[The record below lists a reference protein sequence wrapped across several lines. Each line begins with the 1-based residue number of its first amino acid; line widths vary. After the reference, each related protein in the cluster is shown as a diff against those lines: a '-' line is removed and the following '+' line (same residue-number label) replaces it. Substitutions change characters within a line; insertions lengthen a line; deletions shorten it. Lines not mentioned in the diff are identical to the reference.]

1 MKLCAIQPEY
11 PYTPDRADAA
21 VEYLVDALGRCD
33 ESCDLIL
40 LPEYSNAPTVFPKGE
55 CIPYAKNHT
64 DRLIRATVDAA
75 RRCRAIV
82 AVNYVAEIGGSFRN
96 TTRVFD
102 SRGNVAGDYYKQHLP
117 VSETAVKMMDD
128 AYTFGYLPPEIVE
141 ADGIRLGFLTCYD
154 CYFNEYIA
162 HIAARK
168 PDIVL
173 VSSHQRSERADI
185 LEMQVKNIA
194 FNTNAFVLRASVAMG
209 EGRDGG
215 CSMVAGPDGRILA
228 GFGQQI
234 GMLSCEIGDPHR
246 KYMRSNSFGGAMIPN
261 DRFVEQGRTPWSY
274 RACGSAVIPGDDK
287 LPYPRVCA
295 HRGFSAIAPENS
307 LPAFGAAIAL
317 GATEIELDVWE
328 TKDGVPVVSHDPSVE
343 RTSNGT
349 GSIREMTFA
358 ELRKL
363 DFGARHAEAFAGL
376 RIPALDEVLGQFP
389 RQVIVNLHVK
399 SSGTEH
405 FSRETIRKL
414 DAAVRRYDCL
424 GHVYVTGR
432 ADVMEALLEA
442 APELIRCMGA
452 GDDPMNVVKNA
463 IRYKC
468 RKLQFMKPHFTRE
481 MIDEAHAHGIR
492 CNMFWSDIPAEA
504 AEMVGMG
511 IDTVLTNNYLQI
523 ARAVRNKVNKS
534 DD

>member
-11 PYTPDRADAA
+11 PYTLDRADAA
-21 VEYLVDALGRCD
+21 VEYLIDALDGCD

-64 DRLIRATVDAA
+64 ERLIRAAVDAA
-75 RRCRAIV
+75 RRCHAIV
-82 AVNYVAEIGGSFRN
+82 AVNYVAEIDGKFRN

-102 SRGNVAGDYYKQHLP
+102 SQGNAAGDYYKQHLP
-117 VSETAVKMMDD
+117 LSETAVKMMDGV
-128 AYTFGYLPPEIVE
+128 YTFNYLPPEIVE
-141 ADGIRLGFLTCYD
+141 AGGIRLGFLTCYD

-185 LEMQVKNIA
+185 LEMQVKNLA
-194 FNTNAFVLRASVAMG
+194 FMANAFVLRASVSMG
-209 EGRDGG
+209 EGKDGG
-215 CSMVAGPDGRILA
+215 CSMVADPSGRILA
-228 GFGQQI
+228 NFGQKV
-234 GMLSCEIGDPHR
+234 GVLSCEIGDPHV
-246 KYMRSNSFGGAMIPN
+246 KYMRSNCFGGVQIPN

-295 HRGFSAIAPENS
+295 HRGFNTVAPENS
-307 LPAFGAAIAL
+307 MPAFGAAIAL
-317 GATEIELDVWE
+317 GAAEIELDVWE

-343 RTSNGT
+343 RTSDGT
-349 GSIREMTFA
+349 GTITEMTFA
-358 ELRKL
+358 ELRRL
-363 DFGARHAEAFAGL
+363 DFGAHHAKAFAGL

-389 RQVIVNLHVK
+389 RQTVVNLHVK

-405 FSRETIRKL
+405 FSRGVIRKI
-414 DAAVRRYDCL
+414 DAAIRRYDCL
-424 GHVYVTGR
+424 EHVYITGR

-442 APELIRCMGA
+442 APELMRCMGA
-452 GDDPMNVVKNA
+452 GNDHMGVVKNA

-468 RKLQFMKPHFTRE
+468 RKLQFMKPYYTKE

-492 CNMFWSDIPAEA
+492 CNMFWSDDPAEA
-504 AEMVGMG
+504 VEMVRMG
-511 IDTVLTNNYLQI
+511 IDTILTNDYLAV
-523 ARAVRNKVNKS
+523 ARAVLG
-534 DD
+534 